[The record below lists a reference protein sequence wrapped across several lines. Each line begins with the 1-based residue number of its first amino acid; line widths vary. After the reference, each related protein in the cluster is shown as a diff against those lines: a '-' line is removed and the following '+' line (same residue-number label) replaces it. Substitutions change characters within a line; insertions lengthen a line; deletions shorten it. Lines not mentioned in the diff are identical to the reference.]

1 MGCGLLIAGCVRGL
15 LSSLSLVEAM
25 SAALWWYP
33 EEQER
38 IADLISSIY
47 FTLYGIIMFVFPI
60 VGSALNEAI
69 GFRYA
74 MDVIG
79 LVLLAN
85 ASVYFI
91 STIIDK
97 KKEALTGS
105 KLKRYGLLSNYLKK
119 LN

>member
-1 MGCGLLIAGCVRGL
+1 
-15 LSSLSLVEAM
+15 
-25 SAALWWYP
+25 
-33 EEQER
+33 
-38 IADLISSIY
+38 
-47 FTLYGIIMFVFPI
+47 MFVFPI

-97 KKEALTGS
+97 KREALIRS
-105 KLKRYGLLSNYLKK
+105 KLKRYGLTEQLLEEAELAQRSSLD
-119 LN
+119 

>member
-1 MGCGLLIAGCVRGL
+1 
-15 LSSLSLVEAM
+15 
-25 SAALWWYP
+25 
-33 EEQER
+33 
-38 IADLISSIY
+38 
-47 FTLYGIIMFVFPI
+47 MFVFPI

-105 KLKRYGLLSNYLKK
+105 KLKRYGLTEQLLEEAELAQRSSLD
-119 LN
+119 